1 MIHSISFI
9 LFPLIFRTNT
19 IERVLLTGRGNDIHM
34 AIRAIDPLTSCILLD
49 MIYNSLDYPTNL
61 YHNGAYLAIA
71 HKKNVILYNT
81 LLHTMVTC
89 TSVYPSIIIPIN
101 RNILSVKSIFIL
113 SNQL

>member
-1 MIHSISFI
+1 MIHSSSFI

-19 IERVLLTGRGNDIHM
+19 IERVLLTGRGNDIHI

-49 MIYNSLDYPTNL
+49 MIYNSIDHPTNL

>member
-1 MIHSISFI
+1 MIHSSSFI
-9 LFPLIFRTNT
+9 IFPDISRTNT
-19 IERVLLTGRGNDIHM
+19 IERVLLTGRGNDIHI

-49 MIYNSLDYPTNL
+49 MIYNSIDHPTNL